1 MDPTQRVKD
10 LIIICQRLMELLTQE
25 NAFLRGRQPAA
36 IEQLLDDKGAL
47 CRAYE
52 TRVAGMLANREQ
64 LAAVEP
70 ESRERLRGLGD
81 KVNALIA
88 ENARLLEVA
97 MEAHRRVMQV
107 IADAVSSSQPGP
119 STYAPA
125 GRAGDARRK
134 AARRGAALTFN
145 QAL

>member
-10 LIIICQRLMELLTQE
+10 LIIICQRLRDLLTQE
-25 NAFLRGRQPAA
+25 NALLRSRQPAA

-52 TRVAGMLANREQ
+52 TRVAGMLANREL
-64 LAAVEP
+64 LAEVEP
-70 ESRERLRGLGD
+70 ETCEQLRELGD
-81 KVNALIA
+81 TVNGLIA

-107 IADAVSSSQPGP
+107 IADVVSSSQPGP

-125 GRAGDARRK
+125 SRAGDARRN